1 MVTAREL
8 RDMVY
13 SCLIED
19 LRRINIAPSDEKH
32 ENSSFC
38 VELENDSIE
47 EDSIEEDSIEEDSI
61 EEDSIRRTV
70 WQRTRLS
77 NKQVKSSRLAGSSG
91 AS

>member
-19 LRRINIAPSDEKH
+19 LRRINIAPPDEKH
-32 ENSSFC
+32 ENSSFR

-47 EDSIEEDSIEEDSI
+47 EDSIEEAQKS
-61 EEDSIRRTV
+61 T
-70 WQRTRLS
+70 S
-77 NKQVKSSRLAGSSG
+77 NSSNPWPSA
-91 AS
+91 